1 MQTFK
6 ERTMKYISL
15 NQQEKVILEI
25 GFWLL
30 LFTFVCIFTGVVF
43 SL

>member
-1 MQTFK
+1 
-6 ERTMKYISL
+6 MKHITL
-15 NQQEKVILEI
+15 NRQDKVILEI

-30 LFTFVCIFTGVVF
+30 LFVLVCVFSGVVF